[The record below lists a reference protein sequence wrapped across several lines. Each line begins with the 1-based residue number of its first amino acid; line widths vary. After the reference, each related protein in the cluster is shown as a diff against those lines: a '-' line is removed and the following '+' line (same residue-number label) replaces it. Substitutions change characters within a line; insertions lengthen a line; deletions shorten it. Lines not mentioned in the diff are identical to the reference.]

1 MRFIKDVF
9 GLLRGTTWP
18 TRKESWTDFISV
30 MEYTVFFVVI
40 IYLFDKVVASG
51 LFRIIDMFS

>member
-1 MRFIKDVF
+1 
-9 GLLRGTTWP
+9 
-18 TRKESWTDFISV
+18 